1 MGVFTGLV
9 AGFGLSEWVGAT
21 DPRRLARLMTP
32 RPLPRPAPALSAA
45 ATARAATAAFDADPT
60 LCQLSLVVTPVM
72 LGVIELHGWVPSR
85 AVRAHAGR
93 VAHAVGGVDR
103 VVNSLLVHG
112 EDDRGT
118 PSKDRPTNQ
127 SAGPSRSPHNTIRPL
142 SNPSCIGGGKV
153 SACSGRTPPDGSVR
167 ARTASSCRRP
177 M

>member
-1 MGVFTGLV
+1 MRILNEVGMARRRELSGFEIVGWTAMGVFTGLV

-21 DPRRLARLMTP
+21 DPRRLTRLMTP

-93 VAHAVGGVDR
+93 VAHAVAGVDR

-127 SAGPSRSPHNTIRPL
+127 SA
-142 SNPSCIGGGKV
+142 
-153 SACSGRTPPDGSVR
+153 
-167 ARTASSCRRP
+167 
-177 M
+177 